1 MSSVSQTP
9 ETQCCCH
16 ADTSVFVT
24 AVLVVCAI
32 EQATVLFAEH
42 VSETSLLSVLS
53 SLHTLLSSQS
63 SPHRTHC
70 SPRSPLLTAHTALLA
85 VLSSPHT
92 LLSSQSSPHRTHC
105 SPRSP
110 LLTAH
115 TALLSVLSSP
125 HTLLPPSSTRS
136 THNTHKYECHTFTLF
151 PNLFHPNLA
160 MYLRTPA
167 TSSACPCSISS
178 PLAHTSSCE
187 ALTRGGSC

>member
-53 SLHTLLSSQS
+53 SLHTLLSPQS

-85 VLSSPHT
+85 
-92 LLSSQSSPHRTHC
+92 
-105 SPRSP
+105 
-110 LLTAH
+110 
-115 TALLSVLSSP
+115 VLSSP

>member
-9 ETQCCCH
+9 VTPCCCH

-42 VSETSLLSVLS
+42 VSDT
-53 SLHTLLSSQS
+53 
-63 SPHRTHC
+63 P
-70 SPRSPLLTAHTALLA
+70 
-85 VLSSPHT
+85 LSSPHT

-105 SPRSP
+105 PPLSP

-115 TALLSVLSSP
+115 TALLSVLSSWL
-125 HTLLPPSSTRS
+125 TLPAPSSTRS
-136 THNTHKYECHTFTLF
+136 THNTYMHKYVCHTFFTLC
-151 PNLFHPNLA
+151 PKPLSPKPC
-160 MYLRTPA
+160 YLQTPA
-167 TSSACPCSISS
+167 ISSACPCSISS
-178 PLAHTSSCE
+178 PVAPTSCCE